1 MCKCLVSVGDC
12 LVDWF
17 SRHFEV
23 ELDDSVAE
31 KLSEGEEPWQRDSV
45 KVGGLP
51 FTGGYIKP
59 YY

>member
-1 MCKCLVSVGDC
+1 MTECVNVWFLWVTC

-23 ELDDSVAE
+23 NLDDSVAE
-31 KLSEGEEPWQRDSV
+31 KLSEAEEPWQRDSV

-51 FTGGYIKP
+51 VTGVY
-59 YY
+59 